1 MYNLKVSKKSV
12 IINFIENGEDI
23 IMEKVLFRPKLLYR
37 KRVKNLFKN
46 IFNRPIFLLIASI
59 GYGKT
64 TSIKRFL
71 NSNKN
76 IEQIWF
82 SPELDEIDDNWA
94 WQQLSVSMYHTYP
107 ELGKKFSNYGLPQNQ
122 VDIQHFIE
130 GLKECVIKPTVLIL
144 DDFQEISS
152 KNINFFIEE
161 LAYASI
167 PNFHIVVISRT
178 YPSFSYEELIL
189 KQYCYMAEQNNI
201 AFNKEE
207 TKEFFELNGIE
218 LEKTEVETIFNYT
231 DGWIAATYLSLF
243 CYKRDKNFNN
253 IDNCYYLVEKEVYDK
268 FENEIKKILT
278 VFSLIDSFTLEQAV
292 YITGNKKVISVIK
305 YLYSNNCFIK
315 YNFKNDSYTLHMMLK
330 IVASKYLDIFDI
342 DAKDIFER
350 CGQWYEDNKRY
361 ILAIKFY
368 HKAQKYNHIL
378 NIMDRYLD
386 YNLLTK
392 APSIII
398 NAFDDI
404 SIDKKLEYP
413 FSYILFIRFYIFEIN
428 INDGKNIL
436 KEAKDYYENKYNFP
450 DKNLILGEIALIE
463 RLVSYRDIVKMDKY
477 LDEAYRLFD
486 GEKSKIYNSNAIFN
500 FSTPYN
506 LMIFYSKQGQL
517 YDVVKR
523 VQNNFWKY
531 NKITNNFASGYEY
544 LIQAEYYYDI
554 GEFEKAELLAYKAR
568 FKAMSQNQ
576 FTLVGSANFTL
587 IRLAILSGKI
597 DDLNDCITEI
607 KNRILN
613 TEETFIITQCDIIL
627 GYTYVTIGQND
638 KIPIWLTRTNPECMV
653 CLQNLEIP
661 CIIYSKFLLSQ
672 NNYEIL
678 EKVANFMLK
687 ISYDNQS
694 ILGIIASNIFA
705 SVAYYHLYGIEK
717 AKEYILKAI
726 DISRVDGV
734 ISQFLE
740 VEEVVNII
748 DELNLNDEYVQKIL
762 KACKR
767 YKEGISK
774 IKSSFLS
781 FSLTSRELD
790 ILNLVKD
797 GYKNSEIAKHFSIAS
812 VTVEKLLSNIYKKLN
827 VKNRAAAVSVIRNY
841 EVGRRE

>member
-1 MYNLKVSKKSV
+1 
-12 IINFIENGEDI
+12 
-23 IMEKVLFRPKLLYR
+23 MEKVLFKAKLLYR
-37 KRVKNLFKN
+37 KRVKNLFKH

-71 NSNKN
+71 NLNRN

-82 SPELDEIDDNWA
+82 SAESDEIDNNWA
-94 WQQLSVSMYHTYP
+94 WQQLSLSMYHTYP

-130 GLKECVIKPTVLIL
+130 GLKECVIRPTVLIL
-144 DDFQEISS
+144 DDFQEIKS

-161 LAYASI
+161 LAYANI

-189 KQYCYMAEQNNI
+189 KQHCYMVEQNSI

-218 LEKTEVETIFNYT
+218 LEKTELETIFNYT

-268 FENEIKKILT
+268 FDNEIKEILA
-278 VFSLIDSFTLEQAV
+278 VFSLMDNFTLEQAV

-330 IVASKYLDIFDI
+330 IVASKYVNMFNI
-342 DAKDIFER
+342 DAKVIFER
-350 CGQWYEDNKRY
+350 CGEWYEDNEQY

-368 HKAQKYNHIL
+368 HKSQKYNKIL
-378 NIMDRYLD
+378 NIMDRCLD

-392 APSIII
+392 APNIIM
-398 NAFDDI
+398 NAFNDI
-404 SIDKKLEYP
+404 SIDKKLEHP
-413 FSYILFIRFYIFEIN
+413 FSYILFIRFYIFEVN
-428 INDGKNIL
+428 IEEGKNIL
-436 KEAKDYYENKYNFP
+436 KEAKDYYENKYNFS

-463 RLVSYRDIVKMDKY
+463 RLASYRDIAEMDRY
-477 LDEAYRLFD
+477 LDKAYKLFD
-486 GEKSKIYNSNAIFN
+486 GEKSKIYNANSIFN

-531 NKITNNFASGYEY
+531 NEITNDFASGYEY

-568 FKAMSQNQ
+568 FKAMSQSQ

-587 IRLAILSGKI
+587 IRLAILNGKI

-607 KNRILN
+607 KNKVIN

-627 GYTYVTIGQND
+627 GYAYVTIGQND
-638 KIPIWLTRTNPECMV
+638 KVPIWLTKTNPECHV
-653 CLQNLEIP
+653 CLQNIEIP
-661 CIIYSKFLLSQ
+661 CIIYSKLLLSQ
-672 NNYEIL
+672 GNYKMLEI
-678 EKVANFMLK
+678 VSDFMFRV
-687 ISYDNQS
+687 SYDNQS

-705 SVAYYHLYGIEK
+705 SVACYHLYGIQK

-726 DISRVDGV
+726 NVSRVDGV

-740 VEEVVNII
+740 VEEVIDII
-748 DELNLNDEYVQKIL
+748 NELNLNDEYVQKIL
-762 KACKR
+762 EACKR

-774 IKSSFLS
+774 IKSSFLNL
-781 FSLTSRELD
+781 SLTDRELD
-790 ILNLVKD
+790 VLNLVKD
-797 GYKNSEIAKHFSIAS
+797 GYKNNEIAKHFSIAP

-841 EVGRRE
+841 ETWGEEE

>member
-1 MYNLKVSKKSV
+1 
-12 IINFIENGEDI
+12 
-23 IMEKVLFRPKLLYR
+23 MEKVLFKPKLLYR
-37 KRVKNLFKN
+37 KRVKNLFKH
-46 IFNRPIFLLIASI
+46 ILNRPIFLLIASI

-82 SPELDEIDDNWA
+82 SAESDEIDDNWV
-94 WQQLSVSMYHTYP
+94 WQQLSLSMYHTYP

-122 VDIQHFIE
+122 VDVQHFIK
-130 GLKECVIKPTVLIL
+130 GLKECVIRPTVLIL
-144 DDFQEISS
+144 DDFQEINS

-161 LAYASI
+161 LAYANI
-167 PNFHIVVISRT
+167 PNFYIVVISRT

-189 KQYCYMAEQNNI
+189 KQHCYMVEQSNI

-207 TKEFFELNGIE
+207 TKEFFELNGVE

-243 CYKRDKNFNN
+243 CYKKDKNFNN

-268 FENEIKKILT
+268 FDDEIKEILAI
-278 VFSLIDSFTLEQAV
+278 FSLMDNFTLEQAV

-330 IVASKYLDIFDI
+330 IVASKYTDVFNIN
-342 DAKDIFER
+342 AKVIFEL
-350 CGQWYEDNKRY
+350 CGKWYEDNEQY
-361 ILAIKFY
+361 VLAIRFY
-368 HKAQKYNHIL
+368 HKAQKYNSIL

-386 YNLLTK
+386 YNLLAK
-392 APSIII
+392 APNIIM
-398 NAFDDI
+398 NAFNDI
-404 SIDKKLEYP
+404 SIDKKLEHP
-413 FSYILFIRFYIFEIN
+413 FSYILFIRFYMFEVN
-428 INDGKNIL
+428 MEYGKSIL
-436 KEAKDYYENKYNFP
+436 KEAKNYYESTYNFS

-463 RLVSYRDIVKMDKY
+463 RLASYKDVTKMDKY

-486 GEKSKIYNSNAIFN
+486 GEKSKIYNANAIFN

-531 NKITNNFASGYEY
+531 NEITNDFASGYEY

-554 GEFEKAELLAYKAR
+554 GEFEKSELLAYKAR
-568 FKAMSQNQ
+568 FKAMAQNQ

-587 IRLAILSGKI
+587 IRLAILNGKI
-597 DDLNDCITEI
+597 NDLNDCITEI
-607 KNRILN
+607 KNKIIN

-627 GYTYVTIGQND
+627 GYTYVTIGQNN
-638 KIPIWLTRTNPECMV
+638 KIPIWLTRTNPECRV
-653 CLQNLEIP
+653 CLQNIETP
-661 CIIYSKFLLSQ
+661 YIIYSKLLLSQ
-672 NNYEIL
+672 GDYIML
-678 EKVANFMLK
+678 EKVSNFMLK
-687 ISYDNQS
+687 VSYDNQS
-694 ILGIIASNIFA
+694 ILGIIASNVFA
-705 SVAYYHLYGIEK
+705 SVSCYHLYGIEK
-717 AKEYILKAI
+717 AAEYMLKVI
-726 DISRVDGV
+726 DISRVDSV

-740 VEEVVNII
+740 VEEVTDII
-748 DELNLNDEYVQKIL
+748 DELKLNDEHVKKIL
-762 KACKR
+762 KACKK

-774 IKSSFLS
+774 IKSSFLG
-781 FSLTSRELD
+781 FSLTTRELD
-790 ILNLVKD
+790 ILSLVKD
-797 GYKNSEIAKHFSIAS
+797 GYKNNEIAKYFSIAP

-827 VKNRAAAVSVIRNY
+827 VKNRAAAVSVIRNC
-841 EVGRRE
+841 EAWGEGIKRNATNFIQTKTIIP